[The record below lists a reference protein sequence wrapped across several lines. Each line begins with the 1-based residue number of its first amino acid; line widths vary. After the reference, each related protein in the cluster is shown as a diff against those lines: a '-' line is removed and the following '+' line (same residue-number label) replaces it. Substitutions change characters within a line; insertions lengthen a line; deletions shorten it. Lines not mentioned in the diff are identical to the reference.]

1 MKLGRI
7 IVLAASACFA
17 VLTTGCATVTGGTT
31 QTVSVKTQKNT
42 VDVAGADCVL
52 FNSRGTYTVTTPNT
66 VSLHRAKD
74 DLNIKCTKDGE
85 TDAITAIKS
94 SHRTGAM
101 AGNIILLGVG
111 AVALE
116 AVDRANGAA
125 YAYPDAITVSFGK
138 NAAEPQGTPIGTN
151 TGTAPSTQAQA
162 ETTSTTDTAPSMAK

>member
-1 MKLGRI
+1 MKHGRI
-7 IVLAASACFA
+7 TVLAAFVCFA

-42 VDVAGADCVL
+42 VDVAGAECVL
-52 FNSRGTYTVTTPNT
+52 SNSRGTYKVTTPNT

-74 DLNIKCTKDGE
+74 DLNIKCTNDGE

-111 AVALE
+111 AVVLE

-138 NAAEPQGTPIGTN
+138 NAEPQGSPIGTN

-162 ETTSTTDTAPSMAK
+162 ETTSTADTAPSMTK

>member
-7 IVLAASACFA
+7 TVLAASACFA

-52 FNSRGTYTVTTPNT
+52 SNSRGTYKVTTPNT

-125 YAYPDAITVSFGK
+125 YAYPEAITVSFGK
-138 NAAEPQGTPIGTN
+138 DVEPQGIPIGTN

-162 ETTSTTDTAPSMAK
+162 ETTSTTDTAPSVAK